1 MTHGI
6 DGCQLVPFW
15 LMRRAWNEITQ
26 SIQRRGPTSVPTREI
41 TQEKRVN
48 LFLLVLVTNLSA
60 RLPAELTRGDQESV
74 IDVWYA
80 RRSQKS

>member
-6 DGCQLVPFW
+6 DGCELVPFW

-41 TQEKRVN
+41 TQEKRVK
-48 LFLLVLVTNLSA
+48 LILRVLVTNLPT
-60 RLPAELTRGDQESV
+60 RLPDELTR
-74 IDVWYA
+74 I
-80 RRSQKS
+80 KSL